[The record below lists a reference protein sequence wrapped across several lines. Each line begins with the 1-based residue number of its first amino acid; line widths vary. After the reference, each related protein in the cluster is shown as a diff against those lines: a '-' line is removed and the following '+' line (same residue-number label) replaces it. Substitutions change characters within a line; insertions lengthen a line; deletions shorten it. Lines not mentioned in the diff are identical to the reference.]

1 MKEIIALKRKWIL
14 LLIPISLFII
24 VLCKNFTFIAEYIFA
39 RGLYRVM
46 AIIMGL
52 VTRWFPFSV
61 AEICIYL
68 LPFIVVFLLSRFIYK
83 AIKDKENRFMI
94 IGKSILNI
102 LCTISIVLFAF
113 VVLCGT
119 NYYRYSFTTYLD
131 YESGTY
137 SKEDLYNLCDYLADK
152 LNKAREDVAVD
163 ENGVMKLSYENNREL
178 LSKAGTVM
186 SEFVSDYPAY
196 KYSTGTVKPV
206 LASKYM
212 SYTEIVGI
220 YVPFTMEANI
230 NMDVPDHNHPVDA
243 LHELAHL
250 RGVMPED
257 EANYVAYLAC
267 ISSGEEDFIYSGYML
282 AFILS
287 SNRLYDEDKE
297 LYRQVQ
303 NKLSDGVI
311 NDIKADITYWKKYET
326 PTANKI
332 SNVSNKVNDTYLNL
346 NGQTE
351 GTKSYGMLV
360 DLLLAEFKENEND
373 INKENN

>member
-24 VLCKNFTFIAEYIFA
+24 VLCKNFAFIAEYIFA
-39 RGLYRVM
+39 RGIYRVL
-46 AIIMGL
+46 AIIMGF

-68 LPFIVVFLLSRFIYK
+68 LPFIAAVLFCRVIYK
-83 AIKDKENRFMI
+83 AIKDKENRFLI
-94 IGKSILNI
+94 IGKSILNV
-102 LCTISIVLFAF
+102 LCTISIVIFAF
-113 VVLCGT
+113 VLLCGV

-131 YESGTY
+131 YEADSY
-137 SKEDLYNLCDYLADK
+137 SKDDLYNLCNYLADK
-152 LNKAREDVAVD
+152 LNEAREDVSVD
-163 ENGVMKLSYENNREL
+163 ENGVMKLSFENNREFL
-178 LSKAGTVM
+178 NKAGKIM
-186 SEFVSDYPAY
+186 SGFVSDYPAY
-196 KYSTGTVKPV
+196 KYSTGGVKPV

-220 YVPFTMEANI
+220 YIPFTMEANI
-230 NMDVPDHNHPVDA
+230 NVDVPEHNHPVDA

-287 SNRLYDEDKE
+287 SNRLYEEDKE
-297 LYRQVQ
+297 MYIQVQ
-303 NKLSDGVI
+303 NKLSEGVI
-311 NDIKADITYWKKYET
+311 KDIKADITYWKKYET

-360 DLLLAEFKENEND
+360 DLLLAEFKEKEND
-373 INKENN
+373 NNKEDN

>member
-24 VLCKNFTFIAEYIFA
+24 VLCKNYAFIAEYIFA
-39 RGLYRVM
+39 RGIYRAL

-52 VTRWFPFSV
+52 ITRWFPFSI

-68 LPFIVVFLLSRFIYK
+68 LPFTVVLFLVRVIYR
-83 AIKDKENRFMI
+83 AIKDKENRLII
-94 IGKSILNI
+94 IGKSILNA
-102 LCTISIVLFAF
+102 LCTVSIVLFAF
-113 VVLCGT
+113 VLLCGV

-131 YESGTY
+131 YETGTY
-137 SKEDLYNLCDYLADK
+137 SKEDLYKLCNYLAGK
-152 LNKAREDVAVD
+152 LNEAREEVQVD
-163 ENGVMKLSYENNREL
+163 GNGVMKLSYKNKREFL
-178 LSKAGTVM
+178 NEAGNIM
-186 SEFVSDYPAY
+186 SEFVGDYPAY
-196 KYSTGTVKPV
+196 KYSTGAVKPV

-220 YVPFTMEANI
+220 YIPFTMEANI
-230 NMDVPDHNHPVDA
+230 NVDVPEHNHPVDA

-257 EANYVAYLAC
+257 EANYVAYMAC
-267 ISSGEEDFIYSGYML
+267 ISSGESDFVYSGYML

-287 SNRLYDEDKE
+287 SNRLYEEDKE
-297 LYRQVQ
+297 LYIKVRD
-303 NKLSDGVI
+303 KLSDGVMK
-311 NDIKADITYWKKYET
+311 DIKADITYWRNYET

-346 NGQTE
+346 NGQAE
-351 GTKSYGMLV
+351 GTKSYGMVV
-360 DLLLAEFKENEND
+360 DLLLAEFKEKEND
-373 INKENN
+373 NNKEDN

>member
-68 LPFIVVFLLSRFIYK
+68 LPFIVVFLLGRFIYK

-311 NDIKADITYWKKYET
+311 NDIRADITYWKKYET

>member
-83 AIKDKENRFMI
+83 AIKDRENRFMI

-137 SKEDLYNLCDYLADK
+137 SKEDLYKLCDYLADK

-311 NDIKADITYWKKYET
+311 NDIRADITYWKKYET

>member
-68 LPFIVVFLLSRFIYK
+68 LPFIVLFLLSRFIYK
-83 AIKDKENRFMI
+83 AIKDRENRFMI

>member
-68 LPFIVVFLLSRFIYK
+68 LPFIVVFLLGRFIYK

-102 LCTISIVLFAF
+102 LSTISIVLFAF

-137 SKEDLYNLCDYLADK
+137 SKEDLYNLCDYLANK

-196 KYSTGTVKPV
+196 KYSTGTV
-206 LASKYM
+206 
-212 SYTEIVGI
+212 
-220 YVPFTMEANI
+220 
-230 NMDVPDHNHPVDA
+230 
-243 LHELAHL
+243 
-250 RGVMPED
+250 
-257 EANYVAYLAC
+257 
-267 ISSGEEDFIYSGYML
+267 
-282 AFILS
+282 
-287 SNRLYDEDKE
+287 
-297 LYRQVQ
+297 
-303 NKLSDGVI
+303 
-311 NDIKADITYWKKYET
+311 
-326 PTANKI
+326 
-332 SNVSNKVNDTYLNL
+332 
-346 NGQTE
+346 
-351 GTKSYGMLV
+351 
-360 DLLLAEFKENEND
+360 
-373 INKENN
+373 

>member
-68 LPFIVVFLLSRFIYK
+68 LPFIVVFLLGRFIYK

-102 LCTISIVLFAF
+102 LCTISIVLFTF

-311 NDIKADITYWKKYET
+311 NDIRADITYWKKYET

>member
-137 SKEDLYNLCDYLADK
+137 SKEDLYKLCDYLADK